1 MVPKIYY
8 FHDNSCTAA
17 SEFSE
22 KDAAEETAVVAERV
36 HKLGKTMIIEHC
48 CRTKFEPSYSFRHVP
63 NPLFLTRR
71 FHNKDEYVF
80 RRLKKVRLVAADI
93 NIY

>member
-1 MVPKIYY
+1 MVLKIYY
-8 FHDNSCTAA
+8 FHDNSWITA
-17 SEFSE
+17 SEFAE
-22 KDAAEETAVVAERV
+22 KDTAEETAVVAEHI

-48 CRTKFEPSYSFRHVP
+48 CQTKFEPSYSFRYVP

-71 FHNKDEYVF
+71 CHNKDEYVF